1 MRNFLQ
7 KMWLSYNRN
16 QLKLNTRISSLIA
29 ICENSKFLKS
39 LKNQLKM
46 EDLEH
51 FNVFFVIFMQKIVSS
66 GLPWGLIGGSFFHLR
81 IEKINVFFILDDIA
95 SSIKA
100 SLCIFD
106 QSLHHIWL
114 KSDISCNFKLLH
126 MDLLSKLFKIVNI

>member
-1 MRNFLQ
+1 
-7 KMWLSYNRN
+7 MWLNYNRN

-66 GLPWGLIGGSFFHLR
+66 GLPWGLRGGSFFHLR
-81 IEKINVFFILDDIA
+81 IEKINDFCILDDIA

-106 QSLHHIWL
+106 QIMHHIWL
-114 KSDISCNFKLLH
+114 KSDISCNFKLLQI
-126 MDLLSKLFKIVNI
+126 DLLSKLFKIVNI

>member
-7 KMWLSYNRN
+7 KMWLNYNRN

-66 GLPWGLIGGSFFHLR
+66 GLPWGLRGGSFFHLR
-81 IEKINVFFILDDIA
+81 IEKINDFCILDDIA

>member
-1 MRNFLQ
+1 
-7 KMWLSYNRN
+7 MWLNYNRN

-66 GLPWGLIGGSFFHLR
+66 GLPWGLSGGSFFHLR
-81 IEKINVFFILDDIA
+81 IEKINVFCILDGIA

-100 SLCIFD
+100 SLCIFA
-106 QSLHHIWL
+106 QSMHHIWL
-114 KSDISCNFKLLH
+114 KSDISCNFKLLQI
-126 MDLLSKLFKIVNI
+126 DLLSKLFKIVNI

>member
-1 MRNFLQ
+1 MN
-7 KMWLSYNRN
+7 YNRN

-66 GLPWGLIGGSFFHLR
+66 GLPWGLRGGSFFHLR
-81 IEKINVFFILDDIA
+81 IEKINDFCILDDIA

-106 QSLHHIWL
+106 QIMHHI
-114 KSDISCNFKLLH
+114 
-126 MDLLSKLFKIVNI
+126 

>member
-66 GLPWGLIGGSFFHLR
+66 GLPWGLRGGSFFHLR
-81 IEKINVFFILDDIA
+81 IEKINDFCILDDIA

-100 SLCIFD
+100 ILCIFD
-106 QSLHHIWL
+106 QSMHHIWL
-114 KSDISCNFKLLH
+114 KSDISCIFKLLQI
-126 MDLLSKLFKIVNI
+126 DLLSKLFKIVNI

>member
-7 KMWLSYNRN
+7 KMWLNYNRN

>member
-1 MRNFLQ
+1 
-7 KMWLSYNRN
+7 MWLNYNRN

-114 KSDISCNFKLLH
+114 KSDISCKFKLLH
-126 MDLLSKLFKIVNI
+126 IDLLSKLFKIVNI

>member
-7 KMWLSYNRN
+7 KMWLNYNRN

-81 IEKINVFFILDDIA
+81 IEKINVFCILDDIA

-114 KSDISCNFKLLH
+114 KSDISCNFKLLQI
-126 MDLLSKLFKIVNI
+126 DLLSKLFKIVNI

>member
-7 KMWLSYNRN
+7 KMWLNYNRN

-81 IEKINVFFILDDIA
+81 IEKINVFCILDDIA

-106 QSLHHIWL
+106 QSMHHIWL
-114 KSDISCNFKLLH
+114 KSDISCNFKLLQI
-126 MDLLSKLFKIVNI
+126 DLLSKLFKIVNI

>member
-7 KMWLSYNRN
+7 KMWLNYNRN

-66 GLPWGLIGGSFFHLR
+66 GLPWGLRGGSFFHLR
-81 IEKINVFFILDDIA
+81 IEKINDFCILDDIA

-106 QSLHHIWL
+106 QSMHHIWL
-114 KSDISCNFKLLH
+114 KSDISCNFKLLQI
-126 MDLLSKLFKIVNI
+126 DLLSKLFKIVNI

>member
-1 MRNFLQ
+1 
-7 KMWLSYNRN
+7 MWLNYNRN

-51 FNVFFVIFMQKIVSS
+51 FNVFFVIFMQKNVSS
-66 GLPWGLIGGSFFHLR
+66 GLQWALSGGSFFHLR
-81 IEKINVFFILDDIA
+81 MEKINCFFILDDIA

-114 KSDISCNFKLLH
+114 KSDISCKFKLLH
-126 MDLLSKLFKIVNI
+126 IDLLSKLFKIVNI

>member
-1 MRNFLQ
+1 
-7 KMWLSYNRN
+7 MWLNYNRN

-66 GLPWGLIGGSFFHLR
+66 GLPWGLRGGSFFHLR
-81 IEKINVFFILDDIA
+81 IEKINDFCILDDIA

>member
-1 MRNFLQ
+1 
-7 KMWLSYNRN
+7 MWLNYNRN

-66 GLPWGLIGGSFFHLR
+66 GLPWGLRGGSFFHLR
-81 IEKINVFFILDDIA
+81 IEKINNFCILDDIA

-106 QSLHHIWL
+106 QIMHHIWL
-114 KSDISCNFKLLH
+114 KSDISCNFKLLQI
-126 MDLLSKLFKIVNI
+126 DLLSKLFKIVNI

>member
-1 MRNFLQ
+1 
-7 KMWLSYNRN
+7 MWLNYNRN

-46 EDLEH
+46 EDLKH

-66 GLPWGLIGGSFFHLR
+66 GLPWGLRGGSFFHLR
-81 IEKINVFFILDDIA
+81 MEKINVFFILDDIA